1 MTKVQKRDEMG
12 LKRLLIPHG
21 GESGGVMLRGAYR
34 YDLWYDN
41 AHTHAFV
48 CGLNQSVLVVTSTT
62 FQAHLYVL
70 GLECTLPLVQ
80 TGLLS
85 RHVLGAGGVSVTEE

>member
-1 MTKVQKRDEMG
+1 MEAKVE
-12 LKRLLIPHG
+12 
-21 GESGGVMLRGAYR
+21 GVMLRGAYR

-62 FQAHLYVL
+62 TSTFLAHVYVL
-70 GLECTLPLVQ
+70 FSWCKQDYFPGTYWAPVVYPLLRSDLTEAMVI
-80 TGLLS
+80 S
-85 RHVLGAGGVSVTEE
+85 AGE

>member
-1 MTKVQKRDEMG
+1 MKRVLNVSSFLMEA
-12 LKRLLIPHG
+12 KA
-21 GESGGVMLRGAYR
+21 EGVMLRGAYR